1 MNALRGVTL
10 PRVFG
15 ALLALYVVLEFAL
28 HADVWADLIFVVLTV
43 AGTILA
49 WRLARSSIWSLRN
62 RLYVTWFF
70 IGVVPILLILA
81 LAASGTWIVCGQVAA
96 HLVNSELDR
105 RAAALATPALIVSQA
120 GAADRALVTEQ
131 MGRLLAERMP
141 GVQVVVSGA
150 QTLHYPPESILEPP
164 AAGWKEYIG
173 CLLRNGRYYSAAI
186 MTTNGTTVA
195 ALAPITPEVLGN
207 IVPGIGAS
215 RIGLEGPFAGVVPE
229 AAEGW
234 GRLDFETPWPSID
247 AIPVARWDNPAITQ
261 KESLV
266 VSTRPSAVLRTVFGS
281 GLDFAQTVTLIFVL
295 LLITLV
301 AVQLISW
308 VIGVSLTR
316 TVTRAVQAMYE
327 GTERIAQGD
336 FSWRIPVKGND
347 QLAELGNSFN
357 NMTAQIENLVVI
369 AKEKERLQSE
379 VEIAGE
385 VQNQLFPRTAPSMR
399 TIELVGV
406 CEAARMVSGDYYD
419 YLALPDGNLALA
431 IGDVAGKGISAALL
445 MASIQSIMRTQ
456 LAAGLARSAVAGS
469 GHTGSG
475 PAGSG
480 QTTLRFPT
488 SGIVAQLNRQLYAN
502 TAPEK
507 YATFFFGVYDEQ
519 SRVLSYT
526 NAGHLQ
532 PLLLHGGASKL
543 LDVTGTVVGAFP
555 VIRYEEQTVEI
566 AAGDVLVAYTD
577 GITEPEN
584 AYGQEFGI
592 ERLTETALRWQNSE
606 PKEMVAKIM
615 EAVKHWSTAPEL
627 PDDMT
632 LVIARGLA

>member
-1 MNALRGVTL
+1 MCGRIS
-10 PRVFG
+10 VFIV
-15 ALLALYVVLEFAL
+15 LAV
-28 HADVWADLIFVVLTV
+28 I
-43 AGTILA
+43 GTILA
-49 WRLARSSIWSLRN
+49 YRLARKSIWSLRN

-105 RAAALATPALIVSQA
+105 RAAFLATPALILSQA
-120 GAADRALVTEQ
+120 SSADRALVTEQ

-141 GVQVVVSGA
+141 GVQVVVSGV
-150 QTLHYPPESILEPP
+150 QTLHYPPESNLEAP
-164 AAGWKEYIG
+164 AAGWKTYVG

-186 MTTNGTTVA
+186 VNTNGTTVA

-215 RIGLEGPFAGVVPE
+215 RIGMIGPYAGAVPE
-229 AAEGW
+229 PAEGW
-234 GRLDFETPWPSID
+234 GRLDFQTPWISFD
-247 AIPVARWDNPAITQ
+247 AIPVARWENPAASQ
-261 KESLV
+261 KENLV
-266 VSTRPSAVLRTVFGS
+266 VSTRPSAVLRTVFGN
-281 GLDFAQTVTLIFVL
+281 GLDFAQTVTLVFVL
-295 LLITLV
+295 LLIALL

-316 TVTRAVQAMYE
+316 TVTNAVQAMYE
-327 GTERIAQGD
+327 GTQRIAQGD

-379 VEIAGE
+379 VQIAGE

-419 YLALPDGNLALA
+419 YLSLPDGNLALA

-456 LAAGLARSAVAGS
+456 LAAGLARSA
-469 GHTGSG
+469 T
-475 PAGSG
+475 AGSG
-480 QTTLRFPT
+480 QTAIRFST

-502 TAPEK
+502 TSPEK
-507 YATFFFGVYDEQ
+507 YATFFFGLYDDQ
-519 SRVLSYT
+519 TRMLTYT

-532 PLLLHGGASKL
+532 PLLLHGGESNL

-555 VIRYEEQTVEI
+555 VIRYEEQTVAI
-566 AAGDVLVAYTD
+566 GAGDVLVAYTD

-592 ERLTETALRWQNSE
+592 ERLTDTALRWQNSE
-606 PKEMVAKIM
+606 PREIVARIM
-615 EAVKHWSTAPEL
+615 EAVKQWSTAPEL

-632 LVIARGLA
+632 VLIARGLA